1 MEDKSIGMTK
11 RLAEFIVNT
20 ESSEIPD
27 TVFEHAKVAFM
38 DWLSVALAGMDDPL
52 VDKLLQYADLM
63 GGKEQA
69 TILGNGAKRSLAQ
82 AALVNG
88 AASHALDYDDTLWR
102 FLGHPTVTLF
112 PAILSLSEFKGLSGS
127 DVLTAYLIGLKV
139 GSVVATCAGDD
150 HYMSGYHGTS
160 TIGSLASAAACSRL
174 LRLDTQKTVFA
185 LGIAGTQAAGLKRV
199 FGTMCKPFHA
209 GRASEVGLMAALLAD
224 SGFTSAEDILEGPSG
239 FFQALRGAVDEN
251 VLDTLGKTWDIE
263 ELAQKYHASCHATHS
278 PMEAAW
284 STFEKEDLSV
294 SDVKSITVHSSELG
308 LSAAFRTEANTGLEG
323 KFCIPYCVANA
334 LLRGIGST
342 GLQAFTEEKVNDPKI
357 KDLMAKI
364 TTIQD
369 PEMTGMDARVEVET
383 NDGKVYSAYSDILNE
398 VPELE
403 EKIMKIKEK
412 FTDLCEPILGGEKT
426 QELMQ
431 TITKM
436 EEINDMNSLIDQ
448 L

>member
-1 MEDKSIGMTK
+1 MEEKSIGMTK

-20 ESSEIPD
+20 ESSEIPNA
-27 TVFEHAKVAFM
+27 VFEHAKVAFM

-69 TILGNGAKRSLAQ
+69 TILGNGAKRSVAQ
-82 AALVNG
+82 AALING

-112 PAILSLSEFKGLSGS
+112 PALLSLSEFKGLSGA
-127 DVLTAYLIGLKV
+127 DVLTSYLIGLKV
-139 GSVVATCAGDD
+139 GSVVATCAGGE
-150 HYMSGYHGTS
+150 HYMSGFHGTA
-160 TIGSLASAAACSRL
+160 TIGSLASASACSRL
-174 LRLDTQKTVFA
+174 LGLDTQKTAFA

-239 FFQALRGAVDEN
+239 FFQAMKGAVNEDI
-251 VLDTLGKTWDIE
+251 LDTLGKTWDIE

-278 PMEAAW
+278 PIEAAW
-284 STFEKEDLSV
+284 STFEKEDLSL

-342 GLQAFTEEKVNDPKI
+342 GLQAFTEEKVNDPKV
-357 KDLMAKI
+357 KEVMAKI
-364 TTIQD
+364 STTQD
-369 PEMTGMDARVEVET
+369 AEMTGMDAKVEVET
-383 NDGKVYSAYSDILNE
+383 NKGEVYSAYSDILNE

-403 EKIMKIKEK
+403 VKIAKIKEK
-412 FTDLCEPILGGEKT
+412 FTDLCEPILGSHKT
-426 QELMQ
+426 QKLMQ
-431 TITKM
+431 AISKM
-436 EEINDMNSLIDQ
+436 EEIGDMNSLIDQ

>member
-403 EKIMKIKEK
+403 EKITKIKEK

>member
-1 MEDKSIGMTK
+1 MEEKSIGMTK

-20 ESSEIPD
+20 ESSEIPNA
-27 TVFEHAKVAFM
+27 VFEHAKVAFM

-69 TILGNGAKRSLAQ
+69 TILGNGAKRSVAQ
-82 AALVNG
+82 AALING

-112 PAILSLSEFKGLSGS
+112 PALLSLSEFKGLSGA
-127 DVLTAYLIGLKV
+127 DVLTSYLIGLKV
-139 GSVVATCAGDD
+139 GSVVATCAGGE
-150 HYMSGYHGTS
+150 HYMSGFHGTA
-160 TIGSLASAAACSRL
+160 TIGSLASASACSRL
-174 LRLDTQKTVFA
+174 LGLDTQKTAFA

-239 FFQALRGAVDEN
+239 FFQAMKGAVNEDI
-251 VLDTLGKTWDIE
+251 LDTLGKTWDIE

-278 PMEAAW
+278 PIEAAW
-284 STFEKEDLSV
+284 STFEKEDLSL

-342 GLQAFTEEKVNDPKI
+342 GLQAFTEEKVNDPKV
-357 KDLMAKI
+357 KEVMAKI
-364 TTIQD
+364 SATQD
-369 PEMTGMDARVEVET
+369 AEMTGMDAKVEVET
-383 NDGKVYSAYSDILNE
+383 NKGEVYSAYSDILNE

-403 EKIMKIKEK
+403 VKIAKIKEK
-412 FTDLCEPILGGEKT
+412 FTDLCEPILGSHKT
-426 QELMQ
+426 QKLMQ
-431 TITKM
+431 AISKM
-436 EEINDMNSLIDQ
+436 EEIGDMNSLIDQ